1 MAQSPLAAPSLLLR
15 AALAGAESGLN
26 RVLALDASARPRLAA
41 LAGRVI
47 AVDCRAPALRLY
59 LLPAGDGLR
68 LAAHWEA
75 PADCTLRAPASR
87 LLQLAAS
94 RDKNAVL
101 HAADV
106 ELEGHSGCLLDLAAI
121 LQDLELDWEG
131 ALADWL
137 GPLGAVAVA
146 RPLQAAGAWSA
157 DSLTSLRL
165 SLADWLAEESR
176 SLIGRQE
183 GEARFAELDELK
195 LALDRLEA
203 RSERLARRLTEA
215 D

>member
-1 MAQSPLAAPSLLLR
+1 MAPSLLLS
-15 AALAGAESGLN
+15 AALAAIESGLA
-26 RVLALDASARPRLAA
+26 RVLALDPSALPRLAE

-47 AVDCRAPALRLY
+47 AVDCTAPKLRLY
-59 LLPAGDGLR
+59 LLPGSDGLR

-94 RDKNAVL
+94 RDKSAVL

-106 ELEGHSGCLLDLAAI
+106 ELDGNSACLLDLAAI

-146 RPLQAAGAWSA
+146 RPLQAAGAWA
-157 DSLTSLRL
+157 GDSLASLRL

-176 SLIGRQE
+176 SLVGRR
-183 GEARFAELDELK
+183 EAEAQFSALDELK
-195 LALDRLEA
+195 LVLDRLEA
-203 RSERLARRLTEA
+203 RCERLARRPTEA
-215 D
+215 E